1 MLSEVVPT
9 PENWHWKITPQD
21 IAKLRLEDV
30 PTMTKVYFDN
40 YKKFQKIAYRRFK
53 DFEEDAMQ
61 SIYVALPYSK
71 HREEI
76 LVRLEAVLARVKA
89 ERMRQYVRQVLG
101 EALDRA
107 VKLELLDKS
116 PMRWVDNVKHR
127 QKLGKALTRRE
138 RAEFM
143 RKLEGSPLK
152 ALFEFYLWTGCR
164 RSEAL
169 NVRWEDVDIEGGVL
183 YIHGTKSEGSE
194 RALPISEPLMQVLDE
209 LGPREEGKLFDINPD
224 TVTHAFKV
232 LCPSHKLHDLRHTF
246 ATYCLECGVA
256 MRVVQQWLGHSSI
269 TVTSRIYSHVLD
281 DFQREEALK
290 LSKGIT

>member
-1 MLSEVVPT
+1 MSDYTIVDYINGLDKPEYTLGEWLQKWQTYKRERVKPSTYRNIEMIIRLHIPT
-9 PENWHWKITPQD
+9 ELKAQPLAALTVAQIETV
-21 IAKLRLEDV
+21 LE
-30 PTMTKVYFDN
+30 
-40 YKKFQKIAYRRFK
+40 
-53 DFEEDAMQ
+53 
-61 SIYVALPYSK
+61 
-71 HREEI
+71 
-76 LVRLEAVLARVKA
+76 RVKA

-107 VKLELLDKS
+107 VRLELLDKS
-116 PMRWVDNVKHR
+116 PMRLVDSVKHR
-127 QKLGKALTRRE
+127 QNLGKALTRRE

-169 NVRWEDVDIEGGVL
+169 NVCWEDVDMESGVL

-194 RALPISEPLMQVLDE
+194 RTLPISEPLRQVLEE
-209 LGPREEGKLFDINPD
+209 LQPREEGKLFNINPD

-281 DFQREEALK
+281 DFQRQEAKK
-290 LSKGIT
+290 LSKGAAYPF

>member
-1 MLSEVVPT
+1 MSDYTLIDYINGLSKRDLTLGEWLQ
-9 PENWHWKITPQD
+9 EWQS
-21 IAKLRLEDV
+21 
-30 PTMTKVYFDN
+30 
-40 YKKFQKIAYRRFK
+40 YKKQRVKPSTYRNIEMIIRLHIPSELK
-53 DFEEDAMQ
+53 AQPLEALT
-61 SIYVALPYSK
+61 VAQ
-71 HREEI
+71 I
-76 LVRLEAVLARVKA
+76 EAVLSRVKA

-232 LCPSHKLHDLRHTF
+232 LCPNHKLHDLRHTF